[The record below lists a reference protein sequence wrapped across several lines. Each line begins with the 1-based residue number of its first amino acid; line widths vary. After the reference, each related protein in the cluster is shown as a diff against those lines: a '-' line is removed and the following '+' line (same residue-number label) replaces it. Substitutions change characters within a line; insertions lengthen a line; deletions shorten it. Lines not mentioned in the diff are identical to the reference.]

1 MASAGAARARGPA
14 RSLLDGTAGDGPGS
28 ATGTV
33 DLDPAGLA
41 SRGGGNEHVQDTVC
55 VLGGEALGSADALA
69 EGKLPGERPLGSLGD
84 NDVLAL
90 AVTGGALGPDRQGA

>member
-1 MASAGAARARGPA
+1 MASAGAARAGGR
-14 RSLLDGTAGDGPGS
+14 RVSLLDGTAGDGPGS

-41 SRGGGNEHVQDTVC
+41 PRGGGNEHVQDTVC
-55 VLGGEALGSADALA
+55 VLDGEALGVHALA

-84 NDVLAL
+84 NDVLL
-90 AVTGGALGPDRQGA
+90 SV